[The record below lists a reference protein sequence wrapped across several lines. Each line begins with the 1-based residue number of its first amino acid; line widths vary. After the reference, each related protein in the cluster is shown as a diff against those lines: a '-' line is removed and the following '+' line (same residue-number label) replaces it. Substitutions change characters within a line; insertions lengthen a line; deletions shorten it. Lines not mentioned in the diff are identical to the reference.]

1 MLISLR
7 RDRYDWL
14 AFLVAALIVIP
25 VIASSPLWAGPS
37 DDTIIAGAQVYNGSC
52 AMCHQPGGVGRPGR
66 YPPLLNNPRIGDTA
80 YVSEVIRNGVSGP
93 LDVDGETYDS
103 VMGPQPGL
111 TDIEIDQVIA
121 YMQAGFPDPDAL
133 TEPPAHT
140 AAPTP
145 APSTSVEPASSRPLG
160 LIVVIGFAVIL
171 VGVAFSVWRPRRG
184 ALDDA
189 RQVTW
194 GDASVVSVAIVAI
207 TIVVTIGLPTA
218 VVKLGG
224 QLGWSSGLQ
233 DGLAVVV
240 WLAGLVVLMV
250 TLAKRGSRS

>member
-1 MLISLR
+1 MLIGR
-7 RDRYDWL
+7 IQNRYDWF
-14 AFLVAALIVIP
+14 AFLFAALIAIP
-25 VIASSPLWAGPS
+25 VIASSPLWAGPN
-37 DDTIIAGAQVYNGSC
+37 DDTIIAGAQVYNRSC

-80 YVSEVIRNGVSGP
+80 YVSEVIRNGISGP
-93 LDVDGETYDS
+93 LDIDGEVYDS

-111 TDIEIDQVIA
+111 TDAEIDQVIA
-121 YMQAGFPDPDAL
+121 YLQAGFPDPDAL
-133 TEPPAHT
+133 TDPPPNT

-160 LIVVIGFAVIL
+160 LIVVIGMAVIL
-171 VGVAFSVWRPRRG
+171 VGLAFSVWRRRRG

-194 GDASVVSVAIVAI
+194 GDASLATVIIVAI
-207 TIVVTIGLPTA
+207 TIGVTIGLPTA

-240 WLAGLVVLMV
+240 WLVGLVVLMV
-250 TLAKRGSRS
+250 TLAQRGSRR